1 MQDSAERP
9 DRPDRAD
16 TAMKLF
22 LATMDMITTSEM
34 LARDIVDGLVV
45 STCATTDM
53 GCETAILD
61 EVGAYPVARYDTREQ
76 AMVGHA
82 WWCRNVPNMQTI
94 CKLGYPELIDPE
106 EVRIVRMK

>member
-53 GCETAILD
+53 GCETAILMKW
-61 EVGAYPVARYDTREQ
+61 VLIRWPATTPG